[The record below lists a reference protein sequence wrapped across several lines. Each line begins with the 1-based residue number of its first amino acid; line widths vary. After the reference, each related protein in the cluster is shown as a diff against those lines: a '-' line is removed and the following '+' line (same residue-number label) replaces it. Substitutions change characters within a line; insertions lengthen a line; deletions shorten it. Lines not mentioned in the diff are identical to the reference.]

1 MTQKRLVLLL
11 TIAAAVLGALIF
23 VPSIPGGWIYD
34 DHTLIAENQFAH
46 SLHWWPRYWATDFWN
61 VSEEA
66 VRFTTRIAYWRPLIS
81 TSYAVDWRLG
91 GGSPL
96 MFHITNIVLQA
107 VVGALS
113 FALLRRW
120 IGAIWPAFFATLL
133 FLAHPTKAESVAWIS
148 GRTDVICMLA
158 VLMVCHGVARRL
170 RGAPGGLILEV
181 FGTLIAYTSKEQA
194 IVLPL
199 FVAVEAWVAADRPAI
214 DFAMVKRIIKV
225 AAPQAVI
232 TIAYLA
238 IRATVMPVQAVNVE
252 GSIRAGDHVQAV
264 LESFGRFF
272 ALTVAPHDLS
282 IQQGLIHL
290 SGGQPVHS
298 VGYMVLGAVGLA
310 ALIAVIL
317 VCRRR
322 VPYVSVGIAFYLL
335 TLVPTSNIVYTHM
348 ETLISERFLYLP
360 FLGIAL
366 VVGCALLQMNKRR
379 WLVGIVVVA
388 TCIFAVQSVLRS
400 ADYANEDEFWV
411 RELRLHPTSP
421 IAPRNLIQK
430 ALREKKNRL
439 ALAKTLELT
448 RTDVDYQDL
457 AVAFDVAQLM
467 TMLTPDHARPT
478 LQAIDSFAADLL
490 LPKLP
495 EATLSTDIVTFTI
508 PTTTRPYKKYL
519 EFYRLRL
526 IAMRATLRMRLGD
539 EASALA
545 LARDALTECPRC
557 IASVTTGATVFA
569 STGDYEQA
577 AKIIDVGRGYIPEQA
592 IESVSSTIEKAR
604 EMHARVAQTTG
615 AAQLQARAAEL
626 AALELWGRAYD
637 VLAPYKDEI
646 KKAPKFVRGFAELA
660 FRAGEPAVAREM
672 LAGTIAPAEIDRQLN
687 EWAAVMG
694 WTE

>member
-1 MTQKRLVLLL
+1 MTEKRLVLLL
-11 TIAAAVLGALIF
+11 TIAAAVIGALIF
-23 VPSIPGGWIYD
+23 VPSVTGGWIYD
-34 DHTLIAENQFAH
+34 DHTLIAENQYAH
-46 SLHWWPRYWATDFWN
+46 SLHWWPRYWVTDFWN
-61 VSEEA
+61 VSEES

-96 MFHITNIVLQA
+96 MYHVTNIVLEA
-107 VVGALS
+107 IVGALS

-120 IGAIWPAFFATLL
+120 IGSLWPAFLATLL
-133 FLAHPTKAESVAWIS
+133 FLVHPTKAESVAWIS
-148 GRTDVICMLA
+148 GRTDVVCMLA

-170 RGAPGGLILEV
+170 RGAPGGLLLEV

-199 FVAVEAWVAADRPAI
+199 FVAVETWVAAGRPAI
-214 DFAMVKRIIKV
+214 DLALVKRIIKV
-225 AAPQAVI
+225 ALPQAVI
-232 TIAYLA
+232 TFAYLA
-238 IRATVMPVQAVNVE
+238 IRAIVMPVQAVNVE
-252 GSIRAGDHVQAV
+252 GSIRTGDHIQAV
-264 LESFGRFF
+264 LESFGRFIE
-272 ALTVAPHDLS
+272 LTVVPHDLS

-290 SGGQPVHS
+290 SGGQPIHS
-298 VGYMVLGAVGLA
+298 VPFMVLGGVVVA

-322 VPYVSVGIAFYLL
+322 VPYVSVGLAFYLL
-335 TLVPTSNIVYTHM
+335 ALVPTSNIVYTHM

-360 FLGIAL
+360 FLGVAL
-366 VVGCALLQMNKRR
+366 VVGCALTQFRRR
-379 WLVGIVVVA
+379 WLVGIVVLA
-388 TCIFAVQSVLRS
+388 TVVFAAQSAWRS
-400 ADYANEDEFWV
+400 ADYANEDEFWA

-421 IAPRNLIQK
+421 IAPRNLIQT
-430 ALREKKNRL
+430 ALREKKNKL

-448 RTDVDYQDL
+448 RTDVDYQDV
-457 AVAFDVAQLM
+457 AVAYDVAQLM
-467 TMLTPDHARPT
+467 TMLTPDHARGT
-478 LQAIDSFAADLL
+478 LQAIDNFAADLL
-490 LPKLP
+490 LPKIP
-495 EATLSTDIVTFTI
+495 EATLTTDIVTFTI

-519 EFYRLRL
+519 EFYRIRL
-526 IAMRATLRMRLGD
+526 IALRAMIRARLGD
-539 EASALA
+539 DAGALA

-569 STGDYEQA
+569 AAGDYEQA
-577 AKIIDVGRGYIPEQA
+577 AQIIDVGRGFVPEA
-592 IESVSSTIEKAR
+592 AVSIISTTLDKAR
-604 EMHARVAQTTG
+604 EAHAHVQETTG

-626 AALELWGRAYD
+626 SALEMWGRAYD
-637 VLAPYKDEI
+637 VLAPYKEEI

-672 LAGTIAPAEIDRQLN
+672 LAPTMQPAEIDRQLN